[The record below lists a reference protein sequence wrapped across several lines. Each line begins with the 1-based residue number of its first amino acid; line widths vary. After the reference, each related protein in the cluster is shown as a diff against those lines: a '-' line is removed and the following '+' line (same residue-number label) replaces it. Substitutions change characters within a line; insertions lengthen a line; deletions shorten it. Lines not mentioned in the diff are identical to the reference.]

1 MSDIAIIDSPS
12 RRIDKDTFE
21 ETIGYSVDRLSLQ
34 SGNISAPIEEEWDL
48 SQYRVLYLRVGAIT
62 EDVLKSAEN
71 LELVSTCGSG
81 YDHLDVDAATDQ
93 GVIVTH
99 TPEAPAVGAVEHTF
113 GFIFSLL
120 HRMPDMFEV
129 TASGE
134 WAEGQTT
141 VDELYGKQLG
151 IIGLGTIG
159 FKIATIARE
168 QFNADVIAYDPYVS
182 GEFTSSLI
190 YPRVSKEEVTS
201 KGIELTDKQTVLETA
216 EILTLHV
223 PLTEHT
229 RGMISDDELAAL
241 ENDYLINA
249 SRGEVIDEAAL
260 IEAVNQDLLAGV
272 ALDVMETEPPAP
284 SNPLLSHPDVYITPH
299 VAGGTKGY
307 AERSAR
313 INANRIK
320 AFLNGDHPDYV
331 VNPDVLK

>member
-1 MSDIAIIDSPS
+1 MSDIAIVDSPS
-12 RRIDKDTFE
+12 RRIDKETFE
-21 ETIGYSVDRLSLQ
+21 QTIGYSVDRLSLQ
-34 SGNISAPIEEEWDL
+34 SGNISAPIDEDSGL
-48 SQYRVLYLRVGAIT
+48 SQYKALYVRVGAIT
-62 EDVLKSAEN
+62 EDVLRRAKN
-71 LELVSTCGSG
+71 LKLVSTCGSG
-81 YDHLDVDAATDQ
+81 YDHIDVDAATDQ

-120 HRMPDMFEV
+120 HRLPEMFEV

-141 VDELYGKQLG
+141 VGELNGKQLG

-159 FKIATIARE
+159 FKIATIAQE
-168 QFNADVIAYDPYVS
+168 QFDANVIAYDPYVS
-182 GEFTSSLI
+182 GEFTSSSI

-201 KGIELTDKQTVLETA
+201 RGIELTDKRTVLSSA

-229 RGMISDDELAAL
+229 RGMISSDELAAL
-241 ENDYLINA
+241 EGGYLINA
-249 SRGEVIDEAAL
+249 SRGEVVDEEAL
-260 IEAVNQDLLAGV
+260 IEAVEQDQLAGV
-272 ALDVMETEPPAP
+272 ALDVMGTEPPDD

-299 VAGGTKGY
+299 VAGGTEGY

-320 AFLNGDHPDYV
+320 AILNGKHSEYII
-331 VNPDVLK
+331 NPSTL

>member
-1 MSDIAIIDSPS
+1 MSDIAIVDSPS
-12 RRIDKDTFE
+12 RQIDKETFE
-21 ETIGYSVDRLSLQ
+21 ESIGYSVDRLSLQ
-34 SGNISAPIEEEWDL
+34 SGDISASIDEEWDL
-48 SQYRVLYLRVGAIT
+48 SGYRALYVRVGAIT
-62 EDVLKSAEN
+62 EDVLRSAEN

-81 YDHLDVDAATDQ
+81 YDHIDVEAATEQ

-113 GFIFSLL
+113 GFILSLL

-141 VDELYGKQLG
+141 VGELYGKQLG

-159 FKIATIARE
+159 FEIATIAQE

-182 GEFTSSLI
+182 GEFESSSI
-190 YPRVSKEEVTS
+190 YPRVSKKEVTS
-201 KGIELTDKQTVLETA
+201 KGIELADKQTVLESA

-229 RGMISDDELAAL
+229 RGIISHNELAAL
-241 ENDYLINA
+241 EGDYLINA
-249 SRGEVIDEAAL
+249 SRGEVVDEDAL
-260 IEAVNQDLLAGV
+260 IEAVERDQLAGV
-272 ALDVMETEPPAP
+272 GLDVMETEPPDV

-299 VAGGTKGY
+299 VAGGTEGY
-307 AERSAR
+307 ATRSAR
-313 INANRIK
+313 INTSRIETV
-320 AFLNGDHPDYV
+320 LNGGHPEYV
-331 VNPDVLK
+331 VNPDVLE